1 MGLGRRPKRKQ
12 DQALDL
18 VASVAKTWSE
28 WQLAKRASR
37 GLKKGAGKAAEL
49 KGGKPSGLKA
59 AVTGT
64 PAKITGAVAV
74 VGGLGA
80 VALRKLKGG
89 GDAPAY
95 VPPAPH
101 EPAAAPPP
109 PPPPPPPAPGA
120 AAHKPAPPPPPLA
133 AAPPPKP
140 EPVIADVPEPIIAE
154 APEPP
159 ADDEATDGDVPAAA
173 AEPDEV
179 ADSGGDVEADADA
192 VEAEDK
198 H

>member
-18 VASVAKTWSE
+18 AASVAKTWSE

-49 KGGKPSGLKA
+49 KGGRSSGLKS

-74 VGGLGA
+74 AGGLGA
-80 VALRKLKGG
+80 VVLRKLKGG

-120 AAHKPAPPPPPLA
+120 AAHRPPPPPPPLA

-140 EPVIADVPEPIIAE
+140 APVIAE
-154 APEPP
+154 APEPLVEAP
-159 ADDEATDGDVPAAA
+159 EPLVDEDPTDGDGPKAD
-173 AEPDEV
+173 AEPDDV
-179 ADSGGDVEADADA
+179 ADE

-198 H
+198 QH